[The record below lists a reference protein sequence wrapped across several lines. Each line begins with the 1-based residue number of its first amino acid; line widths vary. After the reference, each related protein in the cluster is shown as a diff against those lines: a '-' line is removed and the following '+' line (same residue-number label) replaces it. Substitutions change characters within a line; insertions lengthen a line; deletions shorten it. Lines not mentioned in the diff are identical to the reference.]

1 METPILIDLWT
12 VDPER
17 RDELVARI
25 SEALQA
31 IVVGRPGFVSAE
43 IYESV
48 DRGIVMSSIRMRT
61 ARERQELMDSPEAH
75 RAMRELREVAHTHAH
90 LFRLAQT
97 FGPRE

>member
-12 VDPER
+12 VDAAR
-17 RDELVARI
+17 REELVARI
-25 SEALQA
+25 SEALQT

-48 DRGIVMSSIRMRT
+48 DGGVVMSSIRMRT
-61 ARERQELMDSPEAH
+61 VQERQELMDSPEAH
-75 RAMRELREVAHTHAH
+75 RVMRELREVAHTHAH

-97 FGPRE
+97 FGQPE